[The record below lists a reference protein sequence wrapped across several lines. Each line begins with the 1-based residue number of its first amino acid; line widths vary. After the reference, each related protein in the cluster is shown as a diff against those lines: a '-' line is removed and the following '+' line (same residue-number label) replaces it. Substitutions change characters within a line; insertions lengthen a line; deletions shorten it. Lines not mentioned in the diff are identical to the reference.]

1 MSLKSRVFA
10 ILDAR
15 RPELGSDLG
24 NKLMVETKRPS
35 WTPPGFV
42 FPIGIDREHILH
54 TSFALA
60 MMHLFMVSRILFRSR
75 IICAHKI

>member
-24 NKLMVETKRPS
+24 NKIMVETKRPS

-54 TSFALA
+54 IHDI
-60 MMHLFMVSRILFRSR
+60 MN
-75 IICAHKI
+75 KI

>member
-24 NKLMVETKRPS
+24 NKIMVETKRPS

-42 FPIGIDREHILH
+42 FPIGKR
-54 TSFALA
+54 
-60 MMHLFMVSRILFRSR
+60 
-75 IICAHKI
+75 